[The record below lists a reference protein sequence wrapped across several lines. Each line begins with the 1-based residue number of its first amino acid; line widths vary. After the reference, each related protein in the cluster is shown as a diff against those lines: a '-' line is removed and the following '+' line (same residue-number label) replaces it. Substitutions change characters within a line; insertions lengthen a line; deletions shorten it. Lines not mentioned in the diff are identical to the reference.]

1 MSEVN
6 LIGVASN
13 IEGEERALAYLD
25 VKHNNNVYEWQVFV
39 PVNTENLQN
48 FIESIKQ
55 SVLDDI
61 DAKELIWNNLN
72 PKTRLLENI
81 NGSEPIEVAI
91 TKEEIVRPT
100 LPDYYA
106 LRRKE
111 YPSLGDQLDA
121 LWKGTESQAYIDM
134 INKINTIK
142 AKYPKP

>member
-6 LIGVASN
+6 LIGLASN
-13 IEGEERALAYLD
+13 IEGEERALAYLE
-25 VKHNNNVYEWQVFV
+25 VKHNNNVYEWQIFV
-39 PVNTENLQN
+39 PSGIENLQN

-81 NGSEPIEVAI
+81 NGGEPIEVEI
-91 TKEEIVRPT
+91 NKEEIVRPT
-100 LPDYYA
+100 VPDYYA

-121 LWKGTESQAYIDM
+121 LWKGTNSQAYIDM

-142 AKYPKP
+142 TKYPKP